1 MDILLYIFA
10 IAIML
15 VAQSNVN
22 NAYKRYRTIRARCN
36 YTGEEI
42 ARIILDNHGLHDI
55 YVGCSQNGILSDHY
69 DPKNRVVNLSPEV
82 FNGRSIASIA
92 VAAHEC
98 GHAIQHATKYYALE
112 VRNYILPL
120 AIVSSN
126 FGWTAIMIG
135 FMASYNP
142 LVTIGIVM
150 LIVIA
155 AFQLM
160 TLPVEL
166 NASKRAL
173 AILEKDFLDFDEVD
187 DAEKMLQA
195 AAFTYI
201 ASLISSVV
209 NILRILLIR
218 NRNKND

>member
-1 MDILLYIFA
+1 MDMLLYIFA

-15 VAQSNVN
+15 FAQSSVN

-36 YTGEEI
+36 YTGEEV
-42 ARIILDNHGLHDI
+42 ARIILDNHGLQDVL
-55 YVGCSQNGILSDHY
+55 VGRAQNGILSDHY
-69 DPKNRVVNLSPEV
+69 DPKSKVVNLSPEV

-112 VRNYILPL
+112 FRNYILPL
-120 AIVSSN
+120 AVVSN
-126 FGWTAIMIG
+126 NLGWTAIMIG
-135 FMASYNP
+135 LMSSYNP
-142 LVTIGIVM
+142 LITIGIAM

-155 AFQLM
+155 TFQLI
-160 TLPVEL
+160 TLPIEL
-166 NASKRAL
+166 DASNRAL
-173 AILEKDFLDFDEVD
+173 MILETEFLDFDEVD
-187 DAEKMLQA
+187 DAKKMLQA

-209 NILRILLIR
+209 NILRILIIR
-218 NRNKND
+218 NRNKK